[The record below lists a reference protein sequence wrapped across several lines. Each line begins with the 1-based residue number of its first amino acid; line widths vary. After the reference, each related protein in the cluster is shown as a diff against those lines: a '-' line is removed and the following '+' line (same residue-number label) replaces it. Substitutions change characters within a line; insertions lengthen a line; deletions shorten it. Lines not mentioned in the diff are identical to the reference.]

1 MAIFEK
7 KFKIGFQVDGGTTQ
21 YKYIK
26 SLNVTDYY
34 AGYYKWK
41 LDSDGA
47 NESKIITNS
56 IKLCDIVDNQT
67 HNIAIYVGGCA
78 GQFTLD
84 TTYVSGGVYWADTF
98 YITWT
103 DNKHLND
110 SGYSQNFSTDPTI
123 WEVYPWVEDW
133 AYSGAC
139 VVQGLDFQLR
149 ICIIFDEN
157 TNKFILC
164 FLSRQLSDAHQDT
177 RGNWYAWNRSFY
189 TYPNEVDIRQYDVAT
204 IEYPDLDPDEP
215 VNPDNEGG
223 DGSGDGSSDAVDFPD
238 GIDVSNLIA
247 DAHLF
252 NVYHVVTANLQ
263 LLNSL
268 MWSNNWFDNLQKG
281 FNSPMECIAGLHILP
296 FSVSGTSAHITV
308 GGIDTNISSEHITN
322 YRKVIDIGSLKI
334 EEYWGNFLDYDNTT
348 VKIYLPF
355 VGFQML
361 ETKKVMGATLT
372 IRYVVDVITGDFQCF
387 LKRSKDGKVHVLY
400 TFSGNM
406 AMSLPLSQST
416 NTSIMNSVLGLT
428 SGAMMSAVTGNPMP
442 IVGSA
447 ISTVGGAMAQSASSE
462 QRSIVH
468 NGSYG
473 GSKGYMGEMTPY
485 VIIERSKQ
493 QVPSNYNQFVGVPSY
508 FKATLNTCSGFT
520 KVHEIHLNCSASA
533 DERAEI
539 ERMLKEGVIL

>member
-7 KFKIGFQVDGGTTQ
+7 KFRLGVQIDGGTTHYQ
-21 YKYIK
+21 YVK
-26 SLNVTDYY
+26 SLNVDQYYPYDY
-34 AGYYKWK
+34 KFK
-41 LDSDGA
+41 LSDPDSGGTIFA
-47 NESKIITNS
+47 NSMVVALS
-56 IKLCDIVDNQT
+56 PDNNTT
-67 HNIAIYVGGCA
+67 HQISIYVGSQA
-78 GQFTLD
+78 GTFEWSATNYMMGTYFTNIPNI
-84 TTYVSGGVYWADTF
+84 A
-98 YITWT
+98 WT
-103 DNKHLND
+103 DGNNMTTSPYLQNYTTDQTVINANPFLGDWLNSAICVHGLD
-110 SGYSQNFSTDPTI
+110 NEMRI
-123 WEVYPWVEDW
+123 
-133 AYSGAC
+133 C
-139 VVQGLDFQLR
+139 VVYYDG
-149 ICIIFDEN
+149 
-157 TNKFILC
+157 KFILC
-164 FLSRQLSDAHQDT
+164 FVCRQLNDSQAGQET
-177 RGNWYAWNRSFY
+177 RGEFFAFNQAIAL
-189 TYPNEVDIRQYDVAT
+189 YPDKVNITQYDVPT
-204 IEYPDLDPDEP
+204 IEYPDLDPEEP
-215 VNPDNEGG
+215 TNPDNEGG
-223 DGSGDGSSDAVDFPD
+223 DGSGDGSSDPVDFPD

-247 DAHLF
+247 NAHLF

-263 LLNSL
+263 ELNSL
-268 MWSNNWFDNLQKG
+268 LWSNNWFDNLQKG
-281 FNSPMECIAGLHILP
+281 FNSPMQCIAGLHILP
-296 FSVSGTSAHITV
+296 FSVSGTSAHISV

-322 YRKVIDIGSLKI
+322 YRKVIDIGSLTI

-372 IRYVVDVITGDFQCF
+372 IRYVIDIITGDFQCF
-387 LKRSKDGKVHVLY
+387 VKRAKGDKYHVIY

-406 AMSLPLSQST
+406 AMSLPLSQSS

-428 SGAMMSAVTGNPMP
+428 NGAMMSAVTGNPMP

-447 ISTVGGAMAQSASSE
+447 ISTVGGAMAQNASSE

-493 QVPSNYNQFVGVPSY
+493 QMPSSYNRFVGVPSY
-508 FKATLNTCSGFT
+508 FSAILNTCSGFT

-539 ERMLKEGVIL
+539 ERMLKSGVII

>member
-7 KFKIGFQVDGGTTQ
+7 KFRIGVQKDGGQ
-21 YKYIK
+21 IRYKYVKALDAINYN
-26 SLNVTDYY
+26 S
-34 AGYYKWK
+34 GFYKFE
-41 LDSDGA
+41 LDNS
-47 NESKIITNS
+47 NESKLITQSVVIDETPQPNS
-56 IKLCDIVDNQT
+56 PHT
-67 HNIAIYVGGCA
+67 YTIYVGNEA
-78 GQFTLD
+78 GTFTWNCDNVMLGGYF
-84 TTYVSGGVYWADTF
+84 TTAPSV
-98 YITWT
+98 TWT
-103 DNKHLND
+103 NGNNMTAKPYNQP
-110 SGYSQNFSTDPTI
+110 YSTDTAV
-123 WEVYPWVEDW
+123 WSVYNYVEDW
-133 AYSGAC
+133 FYSAVCPISTTDTSMRVC
-139 VVQGLDFQLR
+139 VFYYND
-149 ICIIFDEN
+149 
-157 TNKFILC
+157 KFMIG
-164 FLSRQLSDAHQDT
+164 FMSRQLHQAYPDT
-177 RGNWYAWNRSFY
+177 RGKWYAFNQAYY
-189 TYPNEVDIRQYDVAT
+189 TYPSKVDIRQYDVPT

-215 VNPDNEGG
+215 VNPDDEGG
-223 DGSGDGSSDAVDFPD
+223 DGSGDGTSDPVDFPD
-238 GIDVSNLIA
+238 GIDVSSLIA
-247 DAHLF
+247 SAHLF

-268 MWSNNWFDNLQKG
+268 LWSNNWFDNLQKG

-296 FSVSGTSAHITV
+296 FAVSGTSAHITV
-308 GGIDTNISSEHITN
+308 GGVDTEISSEHITN
-322 YRKVIDIGSLKI
+322 YRKTIDIGSLTI

-372 IRYVVDVITGDFQCF
+372 IRYVIDIITGDFQCF
-387 LKRSKDGKVHVLY
+387 LKRSKDGKTHVIY

-406 AMSLPLSQST
+406 AMSLPLSQSS

-442 IVGSA
+442 LLGSA
-447 ISTVGGAMAQSASSE
+447 INTVGGAMAQGASSE

-493 QVPSNYNQFVGVPSY
+493 QIPSNYNQFVGVPSY
-508 FKATLNTCSGFT
+508 FKATLNSCSGFT

-533 DERAEI
+533 DERADI

>member
-7 KFKIGFQVDGGTTQ
+7 KFRIGVQVDGGTTQ
-21 YKYIK
+21 YKYLK
-26 SLNVTDYY
+26 VLNTTEFY

-56 IKLCDIVDNQT
+56 MKLYDIVDNET
-67 HNIAIYVGGCA
+67 HNIAIYVGGYA
-78 GQFTLD
+78 GQLTID
-84 TTYVSGGVYWADTF
+84 TTYVSGGGYWLSTNN
-98 YITWT
+98 YVTWT
-103 DNKHLND
+103 DNKHIND
-110 SGYSQNFSTDPTI
+110 SYCSQNFSTDVAVWGT
-123 WEVYPWVEDW
+123 YPWVEDW
-133 AYSGAC
+133 AYSNAC
-139 VVQGLDFQLR
+139 VVQGNDFQIRL
-149 ICIIFDEN
+149 CVFYDDN
-157 TNKFILC
+157 TSKFMLG
-164 FLSRQLSDAHQDT
+164 FLSRQLEDAYPET
-177 RGNWYAWNRSFY
+177 RGNWYVYNRTLY
-189 TYPNEVDIRQYDVAT
+189 TYPNEVDIRQYDVPT

-268 MWSNNWFDNLQKG
+268 LWSNNFFDNLQKG

-296 FSVSGTSAHITV
+296 FSVSGSPAHITV
-308 GGIDTNISSEHITN
+308 GGYDTEISSEHITN
-322 YRKVIDIGSLKI
+322 YRKVIDIGSLTI

-372 IRYVVDVITGDFQCF
+372 IRYVIDIITGDFQCF
-387 LKRSKDGKVHVLY
+387 LKRRKDGKLHVLY

-406 AMSLPLSQST
+406 AMSLPLSQSSNT
-416 NTSIMNSVLGLT
+416 NIMNSVLGLT
-428 SGAMMSAVTGNPMP
+428 SGAMMSAVVGNPAPLMASAVST
-442 IVGSA
+442 VGSA
-447 ISTVGGAMAQSASSE
+447 MAQNSG

-493 QVPSNYNQFVGVPSY
+493 QIPSNYNQFVGVPSY

-539 ERMLKEGVIL
+539 ERMLKAGVII